1 MCSTHCQTHW
11 QWLSDRYSENAT
23 IRAMIL
29 PFILK
34 KAVDNLNTQVN
45 IYDYDLVIM
54 PESSSKDYLLPD
66 CWEYFL
72 AFLLPFSCSSSK
84 NISPYRYFH
93 DKCNQMILRFLR
105 THGRKLSAHM
115 VNAFA
120 KLLYIL
126 FGLLNQPKVLNYC

>member
-1 MCSTHCQTHW
+1 
-11 QWLSDRYSENAT
+11 
-23 IRAMIL
+23 MIL

-72 AFLLPFSCSSSK
+72 AFLLL
-84 NISPYRYFH
+84 
-93 DKCNQMILRFLR
+93 ILQK
-105 THGRKLSAHM
+105 H
-115 VNAFA
+115 
-120 KLLYIL
+120 
-126 FGLLNQPKVLNYC
+126 